1 MKGMDWIS
9 SAWPRVSDF
18 RKSVRAPEI
27 TTKLYMLEGMC
38 VFVFFFKRN
47 SWLSSVFQR
56 GTVTLNDCSAPH
68 FLPTLITG
76 ALWPGPVELLGRG
89 AFIWEVKCSL
99 AWGRKGEGWA
109 LPVGLSQRAS
119 HQLSG
124 SPLTSQPI
132 LNVGFNSSQDGVGH
146 GHLCSSECCRSFYAF
161 RVFPEAFHV

>member
-1 MKGMDWIS
+1 
-9 SAWPRVSDF
+9 
-18 RKSVRAPEI
+18 
-27 TTKLYMLEGMC
+27 MLVGMC
-38 VFVFFFKRN
+38 VFLFFCFFKRN
-47 SWLSSVFQR
+47 SWLSPVFQR

-76 ALWPGPVELLGRG
+76 ALWPGPGELLGRG
-89 AFIWEVKCSL
+89 ACIWGVKCSL
-99 AWGRKGEGWA
+99 AWGREGRGWA

-146 GHLCSSECCRSFYAF
+146 GHLCSSERCRSFYAF